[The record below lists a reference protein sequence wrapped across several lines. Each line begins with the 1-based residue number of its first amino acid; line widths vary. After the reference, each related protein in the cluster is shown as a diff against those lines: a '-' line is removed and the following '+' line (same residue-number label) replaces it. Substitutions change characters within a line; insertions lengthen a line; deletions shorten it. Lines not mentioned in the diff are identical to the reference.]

1 VGPVDP
7 GISQFEVRNAA
18 AEDAPAL
25 AALYQGSGIAGAPA
39 GAGDVAR
46 LLQTGHA
53 FLVAVTDG
61 AIEGAVRVH
70 DEDGICWFDLLAA
83 RRAGAGR
90 ALVRGIGRAAQ
101 DRGLRLVRAHVPDD
115 WLLLEYFARLGFRPV
130 GREAAAD
137 GGPAVY
143 TIERRVPLLTVREQ
157 RRADADAIEALT
169 GADPWPFTQGT
180 RPGWFVAADGDRVVG
195 VISCADGGGGLARV
209 SAPMLAGGYG
219 GRGLDVWMAERAAL
233 YAQTNGYH
241 TAEMPFDARTASI
254 RKPLEDRFWYLDG
267 ARFVRVLAERRADD
281 EDTDTR

>member
-1 VGPVDP
+1 MP
-7 GISQFEVRNAA
+7 GGGRIAGFEVRNAA

-25 AALYQGSGIAGAPA
+25 AAIYRESGMTGAPA
-39 GAGDVAR
+39 DAGEVAR

-53 FLVAVTDG
+53 FLVADSNGEV
-61 AIEGAVRVH
+61 EGAVRVR

-90 ALVRGIGRAAQ
+90 QLVRGIGRAAQ
-101 DRGLRLVRAHVPDD
+101 DRGLRLVRARVPDD
-115 WLLLEYFARLGFRPV
+115 WLLLEYFARLGFRPS

-143 TIERRVPLLTVREQ
+143 TVERRLPLLTVREQ
-157 RRADADAIEALT
+157 RRADAEAIGALT
-169 GADPWPFTQGT
+169 GADPWPFTQGA

-195 VISCADGGGGLARV
+195 VISCADGRGGLAQL
-209 SAPMLAGGYG
+209 SAPALASGYG

-241 TAEMPFDARTASI
+241 TAEMPLDTHTASI

-267 ARFVRVLAERRADD
+267 ARFVRVLAERRAEREEDD
-281 EDTDTR
+281 ER